1 MTLRTS
7 KIKDQAKDNLVL
19 FTLKG
24 ERYTIEN
31 TSVVQILHSL
41 SITQVANATP
51 YLLGSTVFQGE
62 VLPVINLQI
71 FFYGIDKN
79 QEEFSGHNHSIFI
92 VLEHQGKSVVF
103 SVETII
109 GIITRSSEILSM
121 DSINLRDSKEK
132 NYYKSVFLWEEQMTV
147 QLNIETIFEKIRTEL
162 QENQSQSLA
171 EINLNLP
178 SIENPEILEEYN
190 IDLQHKLTSKP
201 TIGWSIDKLMKQPK
215 VSKYTGTIVTIND
228 LSILVPNESL
238 KQIFSISE
246 LTKVPNLSQAVM
258 GVINYHGEVI
268 NTLNLSKILSGNR
281 DTNKAEEFVNGEK
294 KKVLILENNNDKIA
308 LFVDS
313 SPKIIEIDKKE
324 IRQTLIL
331 DGKENMDYLF
341 DGAILDKSGQIIL
354 VMNVSYLFKR
364 YFTID
369 EIEEGAPLVISFNN
383 PTDVSYRRVQESS
396 QEGLIFEDEGNLYF
410 VDSDFVKQV
419 MVQESF
425 LYKDFDHDAILGAAT
440 YWDTVPLMDF
450 NYLIRGNSKQ
460 GKNKKKT
467 LGVLLHDPKSGI
479 EATFLISNIIG
490 RVSTDAFKAFQPE
503 TSFYTKMLS
512 RLISG
517 YFSFQ
522 DSLGVIVNPT
532 FLLEEAFQIIKNN
545 LKLGDVKTEFI
556 STLMEKER
564 EILESMVALRK
575 EREPLLF
582 SHPKDTRLDYF
593 VFQWHDSMLAID
605 VLNVQ
610 RVVISSLEIRKVEP
624 TSHPIIGVAKF
635 ENIEYSI
642 LDLNSVVMNDEHR
655 VDSNTD
661 CYFSLSHGEFSFL
674 VPVDNLIGVIT
685 TFKEDLLPCEKNN
698 KFLEGSE
705 CCQNK
710 FTHKNI
716 VSPMYIIDNDFL
728 TKILTQNGIKTSLKE
743 INIQQTDLED

>member
-1 MTLRTS
+1 MTLVKS
-7 KIKDQAKDNLVL
+7 KEKDKAKDSLVL

-31 TSVVQILHSL
+31 TSVVQILYSL

-62 VLPVINLQI
+62 VLPVIDLQI
-71 FFYGIDKN
+71 FFYGKDKN
-79 QEEFSGHNHSIFI
+79 QIEFPDDSRSIFI
-92 VLEHQGKSVVF
+92 VLEHQGKSAVF
-103 SVETII
+103 SVENII

-121 DSINLRDSKEK
+121 DSLNLRDPKEK
-132 NYYKSVFLWEEQMTV
+132 QYYKSVFLWEDQMIA

-171 EINLNLP
+171 EINLHLP

-201 TIGWSIDKLMKQPK
+201 TIGWSIDRLMKQPK
-215 VSKYTGTIVTIND
+215 VRKYTGTIVTIDD

-246 LTKVPNLSQAVM
+246 LTNVPNSSQAVM

-268 NTLNLSKILSGNR
+268 NTINLSKVLSDNQ
-281 DTNKAEEFVNGEK
+281 DTNKAEDFVKGEK

-313 SPKIIEIDKKE
+313 TPRIVEIDKKE

-331 DGKENMDYLF
+331 DEKKNMDYLF

-354 VMNVSYLFKR
+354 VLNVSYLFKR

-369 EIEEGAPLVISFNN
+369 EIEEGASLVISFNN
-383 PTDVSYRRVQESS
+383 PTDVSYKRVQESS
-396 QEGLIFEDEGNLYF
+396 QEGLIFEDEGNIYF
-410 VDSDFVKQV
+410 VDSEFIKQV

-450 NYLIRGNSKQ
+450 NYLIHGKISKR
-460 GKNKKKT
+460 KNKKKN

-490 RVSTDAFKAFQPE
+490 RVSIDAFEAFQPE

-522 DSLGVIVNPT
+522 DSLGVIVNPS
-532 FLLEEAFQIIKNN
+532 FLLEEAYLIIKNN

-593 VFQWHDSMLAID
+593 VFQWHDSMLAIE
-605 VLNVQ
+605 VSSVQ
-610 RVVISSLEIRKVEP
+610 RVVISSLKIKKVEP
-624 TSHPIIGVAKF
+624 ASHPVIGEAKF
-635 ENIEYSI
+635 ENIKYLI
-642 LDLNSVVMNDEHR
+642 LDLNSVVMNDDHR
-655 VDSNTD
+655 VDLNTD
-661 CYFSLSHGEFSFL
+661 CYFSFSHDKYSFL

-685 TFKEDLLPCEKNN
+685 TFKEDLQPCEETNL
-698 KFLEGSE
+698 FLEGSE

-710 FTHKNI
+710 FSHKNI
-716 VSPMYIIDNDFL
+716 ISPMYIIDNDFL
-728 TKILTQNGIKTSLKE
+728 TKLLTQNGIKTSLKK
-743 INIQQTDLED
+743 INIQKTDLED

>member
-1 MTLRTS
+1 VTLVKS
-7 KIKDQAKDNLVL
+7 KEKDKSRDSLVL

-71 FFYGIDKN
+71 FFYGEDEDQIQLASD
-79 QEEFSGHNHSIFI
+79 SRSIFI

-103 SVETII
+103 SVENII
-109 GIITRSSEILSM
+109 GIITRSSDFLSM
-121 DSINLRDSKEK
+121 NSLNLRDLKEK
-132 NYYKSVFLWEEQMTV
+132 QYYKSIFLWEDQMTA

-162 QENQSQSLA
+162 QENQSQSLS
-171 EINLNLP
+171 EINLHLP

-190 IDLQHKLTSKP
+190 IDLHQKLTSKP
-201 TIGWSIDKLMKQPK
+201 TIGWSIDRLMKQPK
-215 VSKYTGTIVTIND
+215 VRKYTGTIVTID
-228 LSILVPNESL
+228 DMSILVPNESL

-246 LTKVPNLSQAVM
+246 LTNVPNSSQAVM

-268 NTLNLSKILSGNR
+268 NTLNLSKVLSSSQ
-281 DTNKAEEFVNGEK
+281 DTDKAIDFIKGER
-294 KKVLILENNNDKIA
+294 KKVLILENNNEKLA

-313 SPKIIEIDKKE
+313 TPRIIEIDKKD
-324 IRQTLIL
+324 IRQALIL
-331 DGKENMDYLF
+331 DEKKSVDYLF
-341 DGAILDKSGQIIL
+341 DGAILDTSGQIIL
-354 VMNVSYLFKR
+354 VLNVSYLFKR
-364 YFTID
+364 YYTID
-369 EIEEGAPLVISFNN
+369 ETEEGAPLVISFNN
-383 PTDVSYRRVQESS
+383 PRDISYKRVQESS

-410 VDSDFVKQV
+410 VDSEFVKQV

-425 LYKDFDHDAILGAAT
+425 LYKDFNHDAILGAAT

-450 NYLIRGNSKQ
+450 NCLIHGTTLK
-460 GKNKKKT
+460 GKNKKKN
-467 LGVLLHDPKSGI
+467 LGVLLHDPKSGV
-479 EATFLISNIIG
+479 EVTFLISNIIG
-490 RVSTDAFKAFQPE
+490 RVSTEVFEAFQPE

-522 DSLGVIVNPT
+522 DSLGIIVNPT
-532 FLLEEAFQIIKNN
+532 FLLEEAHVVIKNN
-545 LKLGDVKTEFI
+545 LKIKDVKTEFA

-593 VFQWHDSMLAID
+593 VFQWQDSMLAID
-605 VLNVQ
+605 VSNVQ
-610 RVVISSLEIRKVEP
+610 RVVISPLEITKVEP
-624 TSHPIIGVAKF
+624 ASYPIIGVAKF
-635 ENIEYSI
+635 ENIEYPI
-642 LDLNSVVMNDEHR
+642 LDLNSVIMNDEYR
-655 VDSNTD
+655 VDLNTD
-661 CYFSLSHGEFSFL
+661 CYFSLSYEKHSLL
-674 VPVDNLIGVIT
+674 VPVDNLIGVMT
-685 TFKEDLLPCEKNN
+685 TFKEDLQPCDENDLFFK
-698 KFLEGSE
+698 GSE

-710 FTHKNI
+710 FSHKNI
-716 VSPMYIIDNDFL
+716 ISPMYIIDNDFL
-728 TKILTQNGIKTSLKE
+728 IKIITQNRIKTSLKD
-743 INIQQTDLED
+743 INIQKTDLED